1 MADAGE
7 AELWER
13 LERLERRHGAYGLE
27 TAAFRHE
34 LAGEL
39 HGAGRLQEAE
49 QQYRRTYEGFAR
61 NFGQRHLVTLTCLN
75 NLALVLRDQG
85 RLDEAVRLLGAVYQA
100 RAELVGPENPLTL
113 NAANNLLI
121 TLVRQGRLEEAAE
134 QYPAL
139 ISACESA
146 FGADD
151 PNVAAIRDD
160 HVDALRR
167 LGRHREAAGLRG
179 TDPVLPIAKVLLSCA
194 RQLRYTGMIP
204 VAMSA
209 TRYGAELTL
218 GTHHRARVDLATGRR
233 LVDAEWGVGCDIV
246 GSSDT
251 EAPYDPATDG
261 REIADPVADAT
272 GALAEH
278 FADAERALGE
288 GRLRVRVFAHHPH
301 WPRLSAPPVLTVDRR
316 LMSRRDRT
324 RHDRLVLAIP
334 GVTVLESR
342 GGPLQGP
349 GFTVRLPGAPEV
361 TVSSI
366 EGIDSRPAPTRAE
379 A

>member
-13 LERLERRHGAYGLE
+13 LEGLERRHGAHGLE

-39 HGAGRLQEAE
+39 HAAGRLREAE
-49 QQYRRTYEGFAR
+49 EQYRRTYEGFAR
-61 NFGQRHLVTLTCLN
+61 SVGQRHLFTLTCLN
-75 NLALVLRDQG
+75 NLALVLRDRG
-85 RLDEAVRLLGAVYQA
+85 RLDESVDLLGAVYQA
-100 RAELVGPENPLTL
+100 RAQTVGPENPLTL
-113 NAANNLLI
+113 NAANNLVV
-121 TLVRQGRLEEAAE
+121 TLVLQGRLEEAAE

-139 ISACESA
+139 VGACENA
-146 FGADD
+146 FGADHPD
-151 PNVAAIRDD
+151 VAAIRDD
-160 HVDALRR
+160 HADVLRR

-218 GTHHRARVDLATGRR
+218 GTHHKARVDLGTGRR
-233 LVDAEWGVGCDIV
+233 LLDPEWAVGCDIV
-246 GSSDT
+246 GPADV
-251 EAPYDPATDG
+251 EEPYDPATDG

-301 WPRLSAPPVLTVDRR
+301 RPRLSAPPVLTVDRR
-316 LMSRRDRT
+316 LMSRRDQT

-334 GVTVLESR
+334 GVTVLERR
-342 GGPLQGP
+342 GGLLQGP
-349 GFTVRLPGAPEV
+349 GFTVRLPGAPDV

-366 EGIDSRPAPTRAE
+366 EGIDSRPAPTRTE